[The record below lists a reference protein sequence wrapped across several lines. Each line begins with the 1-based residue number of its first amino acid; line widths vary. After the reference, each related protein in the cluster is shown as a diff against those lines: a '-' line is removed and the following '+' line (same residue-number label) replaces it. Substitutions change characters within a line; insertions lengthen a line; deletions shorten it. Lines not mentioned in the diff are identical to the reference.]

1 MEELR
6 RVEASRSPPQYF
18 SERLDACADITSEL
32 SPSRKER
39 MHMVL
44 RVRQELKHSAA
55 HPRFHAV
62 DNVRRLIVQHLKCPA
77 RDAVAAG
84 EVRVE
89 VQIEQHAV
97 GLDHL
102 RT

>member
-6 RVEASRSPPQYF
+6 RVEPGRSPPQYF
-18 SERLDACADITSEL
+18 RERLDACADITSEL
-32 SPSRKER
+32 SLSRKER

-44 RVRQELKHSAA
+44 GVRQELEHSAA
-55 HPRFHAV
+55 YPRFHAV
-62 DNVRRLIVQHLKCPA
+62 DNVRGLIVQHLKCPA

-84 EVRVE
+84 EVRVK
-89 VQIEQHAV
+89 VQVEKHSV
-97 GLDHL
+97 SFDHL